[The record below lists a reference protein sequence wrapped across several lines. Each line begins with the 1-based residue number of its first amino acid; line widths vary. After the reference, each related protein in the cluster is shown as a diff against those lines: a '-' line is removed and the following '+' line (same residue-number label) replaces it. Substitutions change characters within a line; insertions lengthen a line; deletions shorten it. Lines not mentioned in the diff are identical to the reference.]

1 MTHVPLLSF
10 IVLSYNYEKYIGQ
23 TIRSI
28 LEQTVQDFEIVIVD
42 DASSDRSREVIN
54 AFDDS
59 RIRLLVNEKN
69 LGGAGSYNRAVEA
82 ARGEWL
88 VNLDADDWIVP
99 EKSQRQLDAIEND
112 PELDIVGTYCRVVDA
127 NGNQHPDHERLE
139 PYFVQKHDLNV
150 LDNWIGDNLLCRSS
164 TMIRREAHLRIGL
177 DDPTMIRAPDYELW
191 TRALRHGCRFRIV
204 PEQLTYYRLHARGV
218 TFGDP
223 RGTYLELS
231 YAMLKNF
238 IPLAED
244 RAKWNSFSL
253 ILTWLTEQE
262 QFAVLAPTER
272 YNLLGSMVMCANP
285 INYETFVKDLGKHG
299 SATDLGRRILALIRN
314 NPLLERVTAWQA
326 ESKRSQ
332 SPLRLRHGVGQLKG
346 RLKKMRAHLRL
357 RHRVGQLKGQLKK
370 MRSYLGALRT
380 KWKPLR

>member
-1 MTHVPLLSF
+1 
-10 IVLSYNYEKYIGQ
+10 
-23 TIRSI
+23 
-28 LEQTVQDFEIVIVD
+28 
-42 DASSDRSREVIN
+42 
-54 AFDDS
+54 
-59 RIRLLVNEKN
+59 
-69 LGGAGSYNRAVEA
+69 
-82 ARGEWL
+82 
-88 VNLDADDWIVP
+88 
-99 EKSQRQLDAIEND
+99 
-112 PELDIVGTYCRVVDA
+112 
-127 NGNQHPDHERLE
+127 
-139 PYFVQKHDLNV
+139 
-150 LDNWIGDNLLCRSS
+150 
-164 TMIRREAHLRIGL
+164 
-177 DDPTMIRAPDYELW
+177 
-191 TRALRHGCRFRIV
+191 
-204 PEQLTYYRLHARGV
+204 
-218 TFGDP
+218 
-223 RGTYLELS
+223 
-231 YAMLKNF
+231 MLKNF